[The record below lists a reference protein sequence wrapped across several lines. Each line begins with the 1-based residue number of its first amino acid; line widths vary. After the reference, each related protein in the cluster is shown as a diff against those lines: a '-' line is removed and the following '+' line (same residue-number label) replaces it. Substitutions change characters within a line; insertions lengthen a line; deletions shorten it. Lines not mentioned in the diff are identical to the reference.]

1 MSKCVSCKNN
11 ICKVF
16 NLDKNC
22 NGMDM
27 SCKFRM
33 TSEQEK
39 EKEENK
45 IQRYQDKN
53 IYATKLYDVK
63 REESIW
69 TVKKV
74 FNTYAVS

>member
-1 MSKCVSCKNN
+1 
-11 ICKVF
+11 
-16 NLDKNC
+16 
-22 NGMDM
+22 
-27 SCKFRM
+27 M